1 MFSFLIYLLTDIMS
15 EKIALYARVST
26 DNQDLTNQVEK
37 LEKYADKQGREYDLY
52 KEKVSSVEER
62 PEFEKLMDTL
72 EDYEYLAITKLDRF
86 GRSLRQMLENIEK
99 VNEKC
104 DGIVVIDDELSIDT
118 RGESTMQQKIMTN
131 FLSLFADVERRM
143 IRQRLEEGYEKAHKE
158 GRVGRPEE
166 LSEEDKEELA
176 ALYESGRYRWDG
188 LADKYDVSKATISK
202 ALKEKGVL

>member
-1 MFSFLIYLLTDIMS
+1 MS
-15 EKIALYARVST
+15 KKIALYARVST
-26 DNQDLTNQVEK
+26 ENQDLTNQVEK
-37 LEKYADKQGREYDLY
+37 LEEHAEKEGREYDMY

-62 PEFEKLMDTL
+62 PEFDKLMERL

-118 RGESTMQQKIMTN
+118 RGDSTMQQKIMTN

-143 IRQRLEEGYEKAHKE
+143 IRQRLEEGYDKAHQE
-158 GRVGRPEE
+158 GRVGRPEKLTDDE
-166 LSEEDKEELA
+166 KEELA
-176 ALYESGRYRWDG
+176 ALYESGRFRWNG
-188 LADKYDVSKATISK
+188 LAEKYDVSKTTISK

>member
-1 MFSFLIYLLTDIMS
+1 MT

-26 DNQDLTNQVEK
+26 ENQDLTNQVEK
-37 LEKYADKQGREYDLY
+37 LEEYAEEEGREYDLY
-52 KEKVSSVEER
+52 KEKVSSVDER
-62 PEFEKLMDTL
+62 PEFEKVMDRL
-72 EDYEYLAITKLDRF
+72 EDYDYLAITKLDRF

-99 VNEKC
+99 VNDKC

-143 IRQRLEEGYEKAHKE
+143 IRQRLEEGYQKAQEE
-158 GRVGRPEE
+158 GRVGRPES
-166 LSEEDKEELA
+166 LSDSEKEELA

-188 LADKYDVSKATISK
+188 LAEKYDVSKATVSK
-202 ALKEKGVL
+202 ALKEKGAL